1 MHTYVP
7 YMCRMRVCVHV
18 LANITQTFLCVVAV
32 TEWQT
37 NAVSANNNYRA
48 CEHMYIRVVLK
59 PKLN

>member
-1 MHTYVP
+1 
-7 YMCRMRVCVHV
+7 MRVCVHV